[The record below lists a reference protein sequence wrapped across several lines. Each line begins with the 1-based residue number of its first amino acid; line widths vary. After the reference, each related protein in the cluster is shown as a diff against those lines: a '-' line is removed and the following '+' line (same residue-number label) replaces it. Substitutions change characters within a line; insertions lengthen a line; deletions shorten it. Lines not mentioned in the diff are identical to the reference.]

1 MTGLQS
7 GLGDELVLESGAD
20 QPSRMLAYVFV
31 VGLLGLLATRGPC
44 ERDQPRLPRHHRAES
59 EECTMRLRA
68 LKGLIPILAVLGLWQ
83 LVGSTTSQ
91 STPSPSS
98 WWTAFK
104 SIESGGSFYGRRS
117 GSRSDFFL
125 EGLVIATII
134 GIALGIALGSSRVLT
149 KALRP
154 LLEFLRTTPAAAIV
168 PVVILVFHAGDTTDL
183 GVIVYGTI
191 WPILL
196 NVTIGRASMSPLRI
210 EVGHSLGLSWWARMR
225 KIILPSLV
233 PEIVTGIKIAAPIC
247 LIVTILVDF
256 LVSTGGLG
264 YQLIQYQE
272 SYSAPS
278 AFALLAVIGVLGI
291 SISILIGFIE
301 GFLIRRWPSGA
312 GAAEA

>member
-1 MTGLQS
+1 
-7 GLGDELVLESGAD
+7 
-20 QPSRMLAYVFV
+20 
-31 VGLLGLLATRGPC
+31 
-44 ERDQPRLPRHHRAES
+44 
-59 EECTMRLRA
+59 MRLRA
-68 LKGLIPILAVLGLWQ
+68 LKGLIPILAILGLWQ
-83 LVGSTTSQ
+83 LLGSTTSA

-104 SIESGGSFYGRRS
+104 SIESGGSFWPAFWITVRL
-117 GSRSDFFL
+117 FL

-134 GIALGIALGSSRVLT
+134 GIALGIALGSSRMLT
-149 KALRP
+149 KALSP

-168 PVVILVFHAGDTTDL
+168 PVVILVFHAGTTTDL

-191 WPILL
+191 WPVLL
-196 NVTIGRASMSPLRI
+196 NVTIGRASMSPLRL

-225 KIILPSLV
+225 KIILPSLM

-291 SISILIGFIE
+291 SISILIGLIE
-301 GFLIRRWPSGA
+301 GFLVRRWPSGA